1 MAQVLNAPPNAIEA
15 NLEVLRRR
23 IAPIT
28 YRMVGLSKARWG
40 NVRSAFGA
48 ALSAAGVGIIRRR
61 RKELLSAQ
69 WRALIDKVGD
79 RYERSKLSR
88 FFTWCSAADI
98 EPASVDPSLVERFA
112 ASLASNSL
120 VERPKQLHRDFVLA
134 WNRCVDGIPAWPQL
148 KLPVPNSRR
157 DYALPLSAYPASF
170 AHDVEDYM
178 AWLSGA
184 SPFDEDAPMP
194 MAPST
199 LRDTRMRI
207 SQLAAALVHSGR
219 DPATII
225 SLRDLVAVENAK
237 AALSFLYVRN
247 GQRKTGQLNNF
258 GQLLI
263 KIAKHHVGV
272 SSEHLERLRA
282 MRRRIDPGQ
291 TGMTDR
297 NRARLRQFD
306 DPANIKSLLSFPT
319 RVFRELPVDASPD
332 HDLCIRAQSALAV
345 AILLAAPL
353 RVENIAGLRLDR
365 HFVQY
370 RRGGPRHM
378 IIPAAEVK
386 NQKDLEFQLPAD
398 VSRLIDI
405 YIERVVPVLDAD
417 LSQFLFPRRSGGAK
431 APAQLSAQ
439 IKRALRMHCGIDLN
453 AHAFRHLAGKLFLER
468 HPGEYATVQLLLG
481 HKSIQTT
488 IRAYCGLE
496 QGDAIKRYDA
506 LIDELRRTTQQEEP
520 HGP

>member
-1 MAQVLNAPPNAIEA
+1 
-15 NLEVLRRR
+15 
-23 IAPIT
+23 
-28 YRMVGLSKARWG
+28 
-40 NVRSAFGA
+40 
-48 ALSAAGVGIIRRR
+48 
-61 RKELLSAQ
+61 
-69 WRALIDKVGD
+69 
-79 RYERSKLSR
+79 
-88 FFTWCSAADI
+88 
-98 EPASVDPSLVERFA
+98 
-112 ASLASNSL
+112 
-120 VERPKQLHRDFVLA
+120 
-134 WNRCVDGIPAWPQL
+134 
-148 KLPVPNSRR
+148 
-157 DYALPLSAYPASF
+157 
-170 AHDVEDYM
+170 
-178 AWLSGA
+178 
-184 SPFDEDAPMP
+184 
-194 MAPST
+194 
-199 LRDTRMRI
+199 
-207 SQLAAALVHSGR
+207 
-219 DPATII
+219 
-225 SLRDLVAVENAK
+225 
-237 AALSFLYVRN
+237 
-247 GQRKTGQLNNF
+247 
-258 GQLLI
+258 
-263 KIAKHHVGV
+263 
-272 SSEHLERLRA
+272 

-405 YIERVVPVLDAD
+405 YIERVVPLLDAD

-496 QGDAIKRYDA
+496 QGDAIKRYDT